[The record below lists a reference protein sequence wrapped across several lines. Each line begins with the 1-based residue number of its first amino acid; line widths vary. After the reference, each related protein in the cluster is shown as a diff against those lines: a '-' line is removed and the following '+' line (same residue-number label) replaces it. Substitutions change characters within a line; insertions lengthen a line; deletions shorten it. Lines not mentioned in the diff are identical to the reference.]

1 MNTKCTWIRHSILF
15 NQIVV
20 FHVPCIMS
28 FRFNCNLSQFYS
40 LSPFFPVCSYGHY
53 AEGTGSVLKMATIDD
68 SDIFRR
74 YQDLSDDK
82 QKADLLSILK
92 LRYFTPR
99 EVANLHGFP
108 NDFCLPSSLSLKQQ
122 YRLLG
127 NSLNV
132 LVVSELLNCLFHAP

>member
-1 MNTKCTWIRHSILF
+1 MQLVEGVRK
-15 NQIVV
+15 
-20 FHVPCIMS
+20 
-28 FRFNCNLSQFYS
+28 NC
-40 LSPFFPVCSYGHY
+40 YGHY
-53 AEGTGSVLKMATIDD
+53 AEGTGSVLKMANIDD

-74 YQDLSDDK
+74 YQDLTDDK
-82 QKADLLSILK
+82 QKAELLSILK

-108 NDFCLPSSLSLKQQ
+108 FEFRFPSSLSIKQQ